1 MKRFTK
7 VLFATVLA
15 AVTAFSFAAC
25 GGNQAKDISGAKN
38 LADLEGAKISA
49 QSGTFHEEARSQIKN
64 VKGDVYE
71 DFDQM
76 YIALTSGAID
86 GYIAEEPT
94 ALTVC
99 YKNKDLDYIHLVNN
113 ESGFT
118 ATDADTA
125 IAIGFKKGGEW
136 ADKINPI
143 LAGVSTANRASL
155 MEQCV
160 RANAGEMIGTF
171 AVTNDAPATTNGTL
185 KVAMECAYAP
195 FNWAQTD
202 DKNGA
207 VPISSEGSDGLYAN
221 GYDVQIAKY
230 IANALG
236 LKLEI
241 YAIKWDSLIPGVK
254 AGTYD
259 LVAAGMSPTAD
270 RKAQVDF
277 TSNYYSS
284 NLVVIYKKA

>member
-1 MKRFTK
+1 MKRFMK

-25 GGNQAKDISGAKN
+25 GGSQAKDISGAKN
-38 LADLEGAKISA
+38 LADLKGARIAA
-49 QSGTFHEEARSQIKN
+49 QSGTFHENAREQIED
-64 VKGDVYE
+64 VKGDVYKK
-71 DFDQM
+71 FDLM
-76 YIALTSGAID
+76 YTALISGAID

-99 YKNKDLDYIHLVNN
+99 YQNKNLDYIHLVNN

-125 IAIGFKKGGEW
+125 IAIGFKKGGDW
-136 ADKINPI
+136 ADRINPI
-143 LAGVSTANRASL
+143 LVGISNEDKNSL

-160 RANAGEMIGTF
+160 RAKAGETIETF
-171 AVTNDAPATTNGTL
+171 AVSNAAPATTNGTL
-185 KVAMECAYAP
+185 KVAMECDYAP
-195 FNWAQTD
+195 FNWTQTD
-202 DKNGA
+202 NKNGA

-236 LKLEI
+236 LRLEI
-241 YAIKWDSLIPGVK
+241 NAIVWDSLIPGVK

-259 LVAAGMSPTAD
+259 LIAAGMSPTAE
-270 RKAQVDF
+270 RKAEVDF

>member
-25 GGNQAKDISGAKN
+25 GGNKAKDISGAKN
-38 LADLEGAKISA
+38 LADLEGARISA
-49 QSGTFHEEARSQIKN
+49 QSGTFHETAREQIKD
-64 VKGDVYE
+64 VKGAIYAT
-71 DFDQM
+71 FDDM
-76 YIALTSGAID
+76 LIALNSGALD

-94 ALTVC
+94 ALAVC
-99 YKNKDLDYIHLVNN
+99 LKDKNLDYIHLVNN
-113 ESGFT
+113 ETGFT
-118 ATDADTA
+118 ATEEDTA
-125 IAIGFKKGGEW
+125 IAIGSKKGSDW
-136 ADKINPI
+136 SSRINPI
-143 LAGVSTANRASL
+143 LAGVPTADRASL

-160 RANAGEMIGTF
+160 RANAGETIGTF
-171 AVTNDAPATTNGTL
+171 AVTNEAPATTNGTL

-207 VPISSEGSDGLYAN
+207 VPISGTGMENMYAN

-230 IANALG
+230 VANALG

-241 YAIKWDSLIPGVK
+241 YSSVWDSLIPGVK

-259 LVAAGMSPTAD
+259 LIAAGMSPTEE
-270 RKAQVDF
+270 RKQEIDF
-277 TSNYYSS
+277 TANYYTS

>member
-1 MKRFTK
+1 MKR
-7 VLFATVLA
+7 LFMTIVSAIM
-15 AVTAFSFAAC
+15 AVTALFSLTAC
-25 GGNQAKDISGAKN
+25 GGSKKDISGAKN
-38 LADLEGAKISA
+38 LTDLEGAKISA
-49 QSGTFHEEARSQIKN
+49 QSGTFHEEARLQIKD
-64 VKGDVYE
+64 VKGEIYK

-118 ATDADTA
+118 ATDEDTA
-125 IAIGFKKGGEW
+125 IAVGFKKGGDW
-136 ADKINPI
+136 ADKINPVLTGI
-143 LAGVSTANRASL
+143 STTDKASL

-160 RANAGEMIGTF
+160 RANAGETIETF
-171 AVTNDAPATTNGTL
+171 AVSNDAPATTNGTL

-195 FNWAQTD
+195 FNWTQMD

-207 VPISSEGSDGLYAN
+207 VPIMSEGSDGLYAN

-241 YAIKWDSLIPGVK
+241 YANEWDSLIPGVK

-259 LVAAGMSPTAD
+259 LIAAGMSPTAE
-270 RKAQVDF
+270 RKEQIDF
-277 TSNYYSS
+277 TNSYYSS

>member
-1 MKRFTK
+1 MKRFMK
-7 VLFATVLA
+7 VLFATVFA

-25 GGNQAKDISGAKN
+25 GGIRQRYQRREK

-160 RANAGEMIGTF
+160 RANAGETIETF
-171 AVTNDAPATTNGTL
+171 AVSNDAPQL
-185 KVAMECAYAP
+185 
-195 FNWAQTD
+195 
-202 DKNGA
+202 
-207 VPISSEGSDGLYAN
+207 
-221 GYDVQIAKY
+221 
-230 IANALG
+230 
-236 LKLEI
+236 
-241 YAIKWDSLIPGVK
+241 
-254 AGTYD
+254 
-259 LVAAGMSPTAD
+259 PTE
-270 RKAQVDF
+270 R
-277 TSNYYSS
+277 
-284 NLVVIYKKA
+284 